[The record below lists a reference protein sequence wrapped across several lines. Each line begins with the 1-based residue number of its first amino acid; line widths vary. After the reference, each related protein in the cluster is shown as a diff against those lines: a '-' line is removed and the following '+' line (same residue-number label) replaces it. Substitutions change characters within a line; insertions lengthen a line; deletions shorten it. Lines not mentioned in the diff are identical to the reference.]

1 MALLEQVCQDP
12 ELVMEMLMMLDEMDN
27 EANMHMQE
35 LSSQR
40 PAEYD
45 TPSEASNYSML
56 NAPTSNSIP
65 PSVQYQ
71 QLS

>member
-1 MALLEQVCQDP
+1 
-12 ELVMEMLMMLDEMDN
+12 
-27 EANMHMQE
+27 MQE

>member
-1 MALLEQVCQDP
+1 MMMLELLDQLEQQ
-12 ELVMEMLMMLDEMDN
+12 EQAQMN
-27 EANMHMQE
+27 E

-45 TPSEASNYSML
+45 TPSDASGYSML
-56 NAPTSNSIP
+56 NAPSSNSVP